1 MYFPIFSKLQQ
12 FEEAMLQYD
21 QVTMPTTFNDLCS
34 LGYACYKSG
43 KYKESYQGT
52 FWMKFLRNLYI

>member
-1 MYFPIFSKLQQ
+1 MYLSIFSKLQQ

-52 FWMKFLRNLYI
+52 F